1 MNMNRTLEGGSFG
14 EQRGLDFVGGFVVS
28 ETVHRHGQNLP
39 RHAHERASIN
49 FVLSG
54 AYAETFR
61 GTSDA
66 YGPASVIVKP
76 AGETHANH
84 FRDAAAHCLLIE
96 LTHAPNASVQACF
109 AAAQAPASRIA
120 PELRPIALRIVRELR
135 IRDAFSALAVEAN
148 ILELLV
154 ATARHVDRTDN
165 AGAPRWM
172 RVVIER
178 MHDAPGDVPLS
189 QLAADAGV
197 HPTHLTRAFRKHVGK
212 SPGEYARQIRL
223 NRAIERLT
231 TSQESIGK
239 IAVEAGFFDQAHFT
253 RCVKQQ
259 TDMTPRE
266 LRTLR
271 S

>member
-1 MNMNRTLEGGSFG
+1 M
-14 EQRGLDFVGGFVVS
+14 VGGFVVS
-28 ETVHRHGQNLP
+28 ETVHHQGQNLA

-61 GTSDA
+61 GSNHA
-66 YGPASVIVKP
+66 YGPASIIVKP
-76 AGETHANH
+76 EGEAHANH
-84 FRDAAAHCLLIE
+84 FREASAHCLLIE
-96 LTHAPNASVQACF
+96 LTQERNASVAACF
-109 AAAQAPASRIA
+109 AAVKAPSWRIA
-120 PELRPIALRIVRELR
+120 PDLKPIALRILRELR
-135 IRDAFSALAVEAN
+135 TRDAFSALAVEAN

-154 ATARHVDRTDN
+154 ANARNIDSARP
-165 AGAPRWM
+165 GAPRWLRM
-172 RVVIER
+172 VIER
-178 MHDAPGDVPLS
+178 LHDVPADVPLS

-197 HPTHLTRAFRKHVGK
+197 HPTHLTRAFRKHLGK

-223 NRAIERLT
+223 NRAIERVT

-239 IAVEAGFFDQAHFT
+239 IAVESGFFDQAHFN
-253 RCVKQQ
+253 RCVKRR
-259 TDMTPRE
+259 TGMTPRE

>member
-1 MNMNRTLEGGSFG
+1 MDMIRTLAGGSFG
-14 EQRGLDFVGGFVVS
+14 EQRGLHLVGGFVVS
-28 ETVHRHGQNLP
+28 ETVHHQGQNLP

-54 AYAETFR
+54 AYAETYR
-61 GTSDA
+61 GTSYT
-66 YGPASVIVKP
+66 YGSASMIVKP
-76 AGETHANH
+76 AGEAHANH

-96 LTHAPNASVQACF
+96 LTQTQNASVQACI
-109 AAAQAPASRIA
+109 AAAQSPAGRIA
-120 PELRPIALRIVRELR
+120 PELKPIALRIVRELR
-135 IRDAFSALAVEAN
+135 LRDAFSTLAVEAN

-154 ATARHVDRTDN
+154 ANARHIGGTDN
-165 AGAPRWM
+165 VGAPGWM
-172 RVVIER
+172 RVVIDR
-178 MHDAPGDVPLS
+178 MHDGPGDVRLS

-197 HPTHLTRAFRKHVGK
+197 HPTHLTRAFRKHLGK

-231 TSQESIGK
+231 TSQESIGQ

-259 TDMTPRE
+259 TGMTPRE